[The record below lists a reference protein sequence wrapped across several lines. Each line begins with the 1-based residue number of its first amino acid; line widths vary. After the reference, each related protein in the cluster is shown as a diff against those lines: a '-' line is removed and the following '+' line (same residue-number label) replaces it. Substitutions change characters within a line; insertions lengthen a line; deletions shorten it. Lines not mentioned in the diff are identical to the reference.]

1 MDGASVAALIDR
13 YCEAWSDPDRERRR
27 QILLS
32 VWANDAT
39 YTDPRVHA
47 TTAEEL
53 LAHIERVLASR
64 PGSKV
69 RRTSNVD
76 LHHNVARFGWRVVL
90 AHGSSLPDGVDI
102 AWLSADGRKLERIV
116 GFFGPLAPL

>member
-1 MDGASVAALIDR
+1 MDSASVSALIDR

-32 VWANDAT
+32 VWAKDAT

-47 TTAEEL
+47 ASADEL

-69 RRTSNVD
+69 RRTSSVD
-76 LHHNVARFGWRVVL
+76 LHHNVARFGWHVVL
-90 AHGSSLPDGVDI
+90 ADGSSLPDGVDI
-102 AWLSADGRKLERIV
+102 AWISGDGRKLERII
-116 GFFGPLAPL
+116 GFFGPLGRL